1 MIVDQMLHLIS
12 WNSRRDD
19 DGDSQSD
26 DASDEDNYDYLRDEE
41 KKKLVERYHLY
52 LGTKEVSQIGKWFY

>member
-12 WNSRRDD
+12 WNSRRDN

-41 KKKLVERYHLY
+41 KKKLVERYHFIF
-52 LGTKEVSQIGKWFY
+52 GN